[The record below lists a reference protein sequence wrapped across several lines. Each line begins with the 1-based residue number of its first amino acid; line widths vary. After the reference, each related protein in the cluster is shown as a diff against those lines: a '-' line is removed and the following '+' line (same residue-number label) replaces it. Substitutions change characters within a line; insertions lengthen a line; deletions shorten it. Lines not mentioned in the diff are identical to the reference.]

1 MMRSSSSSTSGPKE
15 HGPAYANA
23 HIPDFL
29 ALPFTVLPNGPSDNV
44 ADSPVQVIHCGA
56 NVTAE
61 AFRQG
66 RLSIQQ
72 PLLIRDTPES
82 IGMRVPPPNFTIRD
96 VAERVGAE
104 YPLHVLDVELQTEL
118 EGWTLGDM
126 VEYFEDEE
134 RRRWNEGT
142 AYKTTAS
149 TGRRPRRTSAQA
161 VTKKPHVL
169 NQLSLEVSQTAMG
182 PPFLQSPQF
191 VRDMDWIDVCWPQTW
206 RRKDIYP
213 RVQYYCLTSAAGS
226 WTDFHVDFGGTSVWY
241 HVLSGAKEFC
251 LLPPTSTNLRE
262 YQKWLC
268 SKHQEVTFLPDKLPA
283 DANIIRIRLRAQETM
298 IIPSGWIHAVYTPE
312 DSLVLGGN
320 FLHSLAIENQLKAHQ
335 IEQASHVTDDMLFPY
350 YRQLHIGVVD
360 HHYSELLNRIE
371 STIVLKEKEAFLKLL
386 DQVEV
391 WVYQDNGKGKTRSN
405 GTAGEQPNV
414 QKMAREVA
422 KKHGFTSFGA
432 LLDDFRR
439 KISPTDQCAPTRI
452 RICVNPKEEK
462 SPLALTATSMP
473 AKIVVPPKP
482 KREDAESF
490 VSYEEEWLPSPAAS
504 KSSSLVSKSPSA
516 VASRKRVG
524 TESSGKVN
532 GKRRMFTSRQRLAK
546 KL

>member
-1 MMRSSSSSTSGPKE
+1 M
-15 HGPAYANA
+15 
-23 HIPDFL
+23 
-29 ALPFTVLPNGPSDNV
+29 
-44 ADSPVQVIHCGA
+44 
-56 NVTAE
+56 
-61 AFRQG
+61 
-66 RLSIQQ
+66 
-72 PLLIRDTPES
+72 
-82 IGMRVPPPNFTIRD
+82 
-96 VAERVGAE
+96 
-104 YPLHVLDVELQTEL
+104 
-118 EGWTLGDM
+118 
-126 VEYFEDEE
+126 
-134 RRRWNEGT
+134 
-142 AYKTTAS
+142 
-149 TGRRPRRTSAQA
+149 
-161 VTKKPHVL
+161 
-169 NQLSLEVSQTAMG
+169 
-182 PPFLQSPQF
+182 
-191 VRDMDWIDVCWPQTW
+191 
-206 RRKDIYP
+206 
-213 RVQYYCLTSAAGS
+213 
-226 WTDFHVDFGGTSVWY
+226 
-241 HVLSGAKEFC
+241 
-251 LLPPTSTNLRE
+251 
-262 YQKWLC
+262 
-268 SKHQEVTFLPDKLPA
+268 
-283 DANIIRIRLRAQETM
+283 
-298 IIPSGWIHAVYTPE
+298 
-312 DSLVLGGN
+312 
-320 FLHSLAIENQLKAHQ
+320 
-335 IEQASHVTDDMLFPY
+335 
-350 YRQLHIGVVD
+350 
-360 HHYSELLNRIE
+360 
-371 STIVLKEKEAFLKLL
+371 